1 MQRIKQ
7 VCDAQG
13 LPEAKNQESGDF
25 VDVEHYRPI
34 AVDLHPQKP
43 DFIHLANDYERLRTI
58 ANDYERLTRH
68 QQRVI
73 MALLDCQQVSRSDVM
88 KILDVKQ
95 TKAYGVLTEL
105 LELGLITQ
113 QSQGRA
119 TVYVLVKKERAK

>member
-1 MQRIKQ
+1 
-7 VCDAQG
+7 
-13 LPEAKNQESGDF
+13 
-25 VDVEHYRPI
+25 
-34 AVDLHPQKP
+34 
-43 DFIHLANDYERLRTI
+43 
-58 ANDYERLTRH
+58 
-68 QQRVI
+68 

-119 TVYVLVKKERAK
+119 TVYVLAQKEGEK